1 MKTFFEKLEYR
12 FLAESTTIETARFP
26 FKADLS
32 KGNIKT
38 NTMASTKDLS
48 QRTEMKIFSILVKI
62 LKIRY

>member
-12 FLAESTTIETARFP
+12 FLAESTAIETARFP

-38 NTMASTKDLS
+38 NTMASTK
-48 QRTEMKIFSILVKI
+48 RIYHKE
-62 LKIRY
+62 RR